1 MPQTKFQKIV
11 FGLLMSYIMAYG
23 MELANVARKLGGM
36 SNAVFLPALVEA
48 SYMGAI
54 VFIVSNIYGNR
65 VGRALAF
72 RCVTPGRDN
81 PFFISLMIS
90 SCTVMI
96 MCPSMSL
103 IATIIFIGADGQF
116 LANWFATVYHNF
128 AMALLWQ
135 LFFAGPVVRLLFRT
149 LFRRQLAQP
158 QAQAEH

>member
-1 MPQTKFQKIV
+1 MPQTKFQKFI
-11 FGLLMSYIMAYG
+11 FSLLMSYLMAYG

-54 VFIVSNIYGNR
+54 VFLVSNLYGNR
-65 VGRALAF
+65 LGRAIAF
-72 RCVTPGRDN
+72 RCVTPGRDA
-81 PFFISLMIS
+81 PILVTLMIS
-90 SCTVMI
+90 SCTVML

-103 IATIIFIGADGQF
+103 IATILFIGVDGQF

-149 LFRRQLAQP
+149 LFRKQLVQSK
-158 QAQAEH
+158 AEP

>member
-1 MPQTKFQKIV
+1 MPQTKFQKVI

-23 MELANVARKLGGM
+23 MELANVAIKLGGM

-54 VFIVSNIYGNR
+54 VFLVSNIYGNR
-65 VGRALAF
+65 VGRAIAL

-103 IATIIFIGADGQF
+103 IATIIFIGVDSQF

-135 LFFAGPVVRLLFRT
+135 LFFAGPVVRLLFRA
-149 LFRRQLAQP
+149 LFRRQLT
-158 QAQAEH
+158 QAEH

>member
-1 MPQTKFQKIV
+1 MPQTKFQKFI
-11 FGLLMSYIMAYG
+11 FSLLMSYLMAYG

-54 VFIVSNIYGNR
+54 VFLVSNLYGNR
-65 VGRALAF
+65 LGRAIAF
-72 RCVTPGRDN
+72 RCVTPGRDAS
-81 PFFISLMIS
+81 FLVTLMIS
-90 SCTVMI
+90 SCTVML

-103 IATIIFIGADGQF
+103 IATILFIGVDGQL

-149 LFRRQLAQP
+149 LFRKQLAQSK
-158 QAQAEH
+158 AEP